1 MSPSIPSTI
10 PIIPFTCVVNICSLM
25 SVVCN
30 KSEYLFPANMG
41 ALFAGSLMSQVYPK
55 RIATKYNLST
65 TTVKVG
71 DIFLHWLPVIYMYH
85 NTKHIRKKHLIFS
98 SIFPIIYFLSHVEN
112 SRQISVKHTIS
123 NLQKTY
129 PGVPLYVF
137 SFYYVGI
144 LCSRYPNRYLRK
156 PKHLAKQLHFHQ

>member
-1 MSPSIPSTI
+1 MSQTM
-10 PIIPFTCVVNICSLM
+10 PIIPFTYIVNICSLM
-25 SVVCN
+25 SVMCN

-71 DIFLHWLPVIYMYH
+71 DIFLHWLPVIYMYY
-85 NTKHIRKKHLIFS
+85 NTNRIRKKHLIFS
-98 SIFPIIYFLSHVEN
+98 SIFPVIYFLSHVEN
-112 SRQISVKHTIS
+112 SSQISIKHTIS
-123 NLQKTY
+123 NLKKTY

-137 SFYYVGI
+137 SFYYVGLLFSKYPHRCLKKRRHCI
-144 LCSRYPNRYLRK
+144 LSRLNV
-156 PKHLAKQLHFHQ
+156 